1 MSYISLH
8 NHTDYSNASLGF
20 PDSVNKFNDLIQS
33 AYNLGLNGIAIT
45 DHECISGH
53 VQMLKYYQSMK
64 LNRPFKLILGNEIY
78 LLSEDEDSYM
88 RGEALP
94 FDDEGNGKE
103 YQENYYHFILNALD
117 NEGHKQIRELSSRA
131 WYRAYTYKGLM
142 RRPTYY
148 SDLEDI
154 VTPNQG
160 HIIASSACMGGVIP
174 HAILDND
181 IQKAENA
188 IMYFDSIFGHG
199 NFYLE
204 LQPCYEANTEQ
215 MLVNKTLW
223 ELGHKLDIPCI
234 TTTDSHF
241 MNKEQAFAHKVL
253 LNAKDGGDAR
263 ETDEFYATAY
273 LMGEEEL
280 RGYLLN
286 TFTQEQIDE
295 LFTNT
300 NTIGDRV
307 QGYSFEHAPMIPQ
320 IPTENIPTFV
330 IEHRYRQYYDKY
342 EDFKYYAYI
351 ENIQDSYFFYRIER
365 ALYDLVEN
373 KSKDIETY
381 IARLNSEFHELRLI
395 SEAFNDSMASYYTT
409 MSKIIE
415 LIWETDSLSMPARG
429 SGAGFLVCYLLE
441 ITQID
446 PVPLGDYFPFWRHL
460 SAERGVEIADIDN
473 DSQNAKR
480 DAIIEAIRSY
490 FGEDRVLN
498 VATFSTLSAKT
509 AIEKA
514 GKGLKKL
521 GYDITDETIGYLKS
535 LVPTERGQVWSLK
548 DCFYGNTDKD
558 RKPVKELINEIN
570 KYEHLQDCIFI
581 FEGLIINRG
590 IHASGILI
598 GNEPY
603 VDQISAMRS
612 PNGVLCSCYDLH
624 DAEYCGWT
632 KVDILTI
639 QASDKIRK
647 TMDLL
652 IANGH
657 MKWQGSLKE
666 TYWKYLH
673 PDVLDYNNKEMWDM
687 IKQIYS
693 IFQFDTPVAVKALNK
708 VEPHSVM
715 DLSATNSLLRLQ
727 GDGEE
732 SPLDKYARYKRDI
745 NEWYSDM
752 TKYGLNEDEQQCLT
766 EHLGNSYGMAES
778 QEKVMLLS
786 MDKRI
791 SGFSLKQANKLR
803 KAIAK
808 KKADVLEETKTLF
821 FESCKNQGTRDIFA
835 KYIWEEEFGMSFG
848 YSFSQL
854 HSYSY
859 SVIALQELN
868 LNYYYP
874 RVYWNTAC
882 LTVESQSDETN
893 ERANGQTDYGKVA
906 KSIYK
911 MRKFGINVLQPDIEK
926 SGISFTPN
934 EEDNTILFGLG
945 GISGINLDIAKAIID
960 NRPYKD
966 FDDFYNKFHYS
977 GSPITK
983 SKFVTLIKGGCFD
996 NTDDKISAMKWLT
1009 VYENPKK
1016 ESLTTA
1022 NIPNAINLGVDFP
1035 QELITAYYFYKYVTD
1050 KKFFYC
1056 NDPKYKSK
1064 KHYLVMDNAIDYFE
1078 ENCMN
1083 KLKEEQDYYYTE
1095 NGLVVVDKALEKAL
1109 KEPLDKLKEYI
1120 NTQAIIDQYNTLMWQ
1135 SEYQSMIGGIED
1147 ENKWAFSSIS
1157 FYPNGEHE
1165 LNDIDYDAYNLSHF
1179 NDLPEE
1185 PTFTLK
1191 SRGQRTWRQYE
1202 IYRICGTVLDRKDKD
1217 HMFNILTPDN
1227 EVVAINM
1234 PKGQFAY
1241 YKQVIEINGVKD
1253 DNWLKRGNLV
1263 MVCGYRRE
1271 DAFFVKSY
1279 KNSVFQ
1285 HSMALIERVNEDKT
1299 LDLRLERLQEEIE
1312 E

>member
-1 MSYISLH
+1 MSYTTLH
-8 NHTDYSNASLGF
+8 NHSSYSNASLGF

-204 LQPCYEANTEQ
+204 LQPCYETNTEQ

-234 TTTDSHF
+234 ATTDSHF
-241 MNKEQAFAHKVL
+241 MNKEQAFVHKVL

-295 LFTNT
+295 LFANT
-300 NTIGDRV
+300 DTIGDRV

-381 IARLNSEFHELRLI
+381 IARLNSEFHELKLI

-415 LIWETDSLSMPARG
+415 LIWEADSLSMPARG

-514 GKGLKKL
+514 GKGLKTL
-521 GYDITDETIGYLKS
+521 GFPITDETIGYLKS

-673 PDVLDYNNKEMWDM
+673 PDVLDYDNKEMWDM

-752 TKYGLNEDEQQCLT
+752 TKYGLNEDEQRCLT

-791 SGFSLKQANKLR
+791 SGFNLKQANKLR

-911 MRKFGINVLQPDIEK
+911 MRKFGINVLPPNIEL

-934 EEDNTILFGLG
+934 EQDSTILFGLG

-960 NRPYKD
+960 NRPYKN
-966 FDDFYNKFHYS
+966 FDDFYNKFHYT
-977 GSPITK
+977 GSLITK
-983 SKFVTLIKGGCFD
+983 SKMVSLIKSGCFD

-1022 NIPNAINLGVDFP
+1022 NIPNAINLGVEFP
-1035 QELITAYYFYKYVTD
+1035 QELLMAYYFYKYVVD

-1056 NDPKYKSK
+1056 NDPKFKSK
-1064 KHYLVMDNAIDYFE
+1064 KHYLVTDNAIDYFE
-1078 ENCMN
+1078 ENCIN
-1083 KLKEEQDYYYTE
+1083 KMQEERDYYYAE

-1120 NTQAIIDQYNTLMWQ
+1120 NTQAVIDQYNALMWQ

-1165 LNDIDYDAYNLSHF
+1165 LNGIDYETYNLSHF
-1179 NDLPEE
+1179 SELPEE

-1191 SRGQRTWRQYE
+1191 SRGNRTWRQYD

-1227 EVVAINM
+1227 EVVAVNM

-1241 YKQVIEINGVKD
+1241 YKQTIEIDGVKD
-1253 DNWLKRGNLV
+1253 ENWLKRGNLV

-1271 DAFFVKSY
+1271 DALFVKSY
-1279 KNSVFQ
+1279 KNSIFQ
-1285 HSMALIERVNEDKT
+1285 HSMALIEKVNEDKT
-1299 LDLRLERLQEEIE
+1299 LNLRLERLQEEIE

>member
-64 LNRPFKLILGNEIY
+64 LDRPFKLILGNEIY

-148 SDLEDI
+148 SDLENI

-234 TTTDSHF
+234 ATTDSHF

-300 NTIGDRV
+300 DTIGDRV

-320 IPTENIPTFV
+320 IPIENIPSFT
-330 IEHRYRQYYDKY
+330 IEHRYKQYYNKY

-351 ENIQDSYFFYRIER
+351 ENLQDSYFFYRIER

-521 GYDITDETIGYLKS
+521 GYDITDETVGYLKS

-673 PDVLDYNNKEMWDM
+673 PDVLDYDNKEMWDM

-911 MRKFGINVLQPDIEK
+911 MRKFGINVLPPNIEL

-934 EEDNTILFGLG
+934 EQDNTILFGLG

-960 NRPYKD
+960 NRPYKN
-966 FDDFYNKFHYS
+966 FDDFYNKFHYT
-977 GSPITK
+977 GSLITK
-983 SKFVTLIKGGCFD
+983 SKMVSLIKSGCFD

-1022 NIPNAINLGVDFP
+1022 NIPNAINLGVEFP
-1035 QELITAYYFYKYVTD
+1035 KELLMAYYFYKYVID

-1056 NDPKYKSK
+1056 NDPKFKSK
-1064 KHYLVMDNAIDYFE
+1064 KHYLVADNAIDYFE
-1078 ENCMN
+1078 EHCMD
-1083 KLKEEQDYYYTE
+1083 KMQEERDYYYAE

-1109 KEPLDKLKEYI
+1109 KEPMDKLKAYI
-1120 NTQAIIDQYNTLMWQ
+1120 NTQAVIDQYNTLMWQ

-1147 ENKWAFSSIS
+1147 ENKWAFDSIS

-1165 LNDIDYDAYNLSHF
+1165 LNGIDYETYNLSHF
-1179 NDLPEE
+1179 SELPEE

-1191 SRGQRTWRQYE
+1191 SRGNRTWRQYD

-1227 EVVAINM
+1227 EVVAVNM

-1279 KNSVFQ
+1279 KNSIFQ
-1285 HSMALIERVNEDKT
+1285 HSMTLIKRVNEDKS
-1299 LDLRLERLQEEIE
+1299 LDLQLERLQEEE

>member
-78 LLSEDEDSYM
+78 LLSEDEDNYM

-154 VTPNQG
+154 ITPNQG

-204 LQPCYEANTEQ
+204 LQPCYETNTEQ

-234 TTTDSHF
+234 ATTDSHF

-300 NTIGDRV
+300 NQIGDRV

-320 IPTENIPTFV
+320 IPIENIPSFT
-330 IEHRYRQYYDKY
+330 IEHRYKQYYDKY

-351 ENIQDSYFFYRIER
+351 ENLQDSYFFYRIEK
-365 ALYDLVEN
+365 ALYELVEC
-373 KSKDIETY
+373 KGKDIEIY
-381 IARLNSEFHELRLI
+381 IARLNSEFHELKLI

-415 LIWETDSLSMPARG
+415 LIWDTDSLSMPARG

-480 DAIIEAIRSY
+480 DAIIEAIRNY

-657 MKWQGSLKE
+657 MEWQGSLKA

-673 PDVLDYNNKEMWDM
+673 PDVLDYDNKEMWDM

-882 LTVESQSDETN
+882 LTIESQSDETN

-911 MRKFGINVLQPDIEK
+911 MRKFGINVLQPDIER

-960 NRPYKD
+960 NRPYKN
-966 FDDFYNKFHYS
+966 FDDFYNKFHYT
-977 GSPITK
+977 GSLITK
-983 SKFVTLIKGGCFD
+983 SKMVSLIKSGCFD

-1022 NIPNAINLGVDFP
+1022 NIPNAINLGVEFP
-1035 QELITAYYFYKYVTD
+1035 QELLMAYYFYKYVID

-1056 NDPKYKSK
+1056 NDPKFKSK
-1064 KHYLVMDNAIDYFE
+1064 KHYLVTDNAIDYFE
-1078 ENCMN
+1078 EHCMD
-1083 KLKEEQDYYYTE
+1083 KMQEERDYYYAE

-1109 KEPLDKLKEYI
+1109 KESMDKLKAYI
-1120 NTQAIIDQYNTLMWQ
+1120 NTQAVIDQYNALTWQ

-1165 LNDIDYDAYNLSHF
+1165 LNGIDYETYNLSHF
-1179 NDLPEE
+1179 SELPEE

-1191 SRGQRTWRQYE
+1191 SRGNRTWRQYD

-1227 EVVAINM
+1227 EVVAVNM

-1241 YKQVIEINGVKD
+1241 YKQTIEIDGVKD
-1253 DNWLKRGNLV
+1253 ENWLKRGNLV

-1279 KNSVFQ
+1279 KNSIFQ
-1285 HSMALIERVNEDKT
+1285 HSMTLIKRVNEDKS
-1299 LDLRLERLQEEIE
+1299 LDLQLERLQEEE

>member
-1 MSYISLH
+1 MSYTTLH

-20 PDSVNKFNDLIQS
+20 PDSINKYDKLIQS
-33 AYNLGLNGIAIT
+33 AYDLGMNGIAIT

-53 VQMLKYYQSMK
+53 VQALKYYQSMK
-64 LNRPFKLILGNEIY
+64 LDRPFKLILGNEIY

-234 TTTDSHF
+234 ATTDSHF

-286 TFTQEQIDE
+286 LFSQEQIDE
-295 LFTNT
+295 LFENT
-300 NTIGDRV
+300 NQIGTRV
-307 QGYSFEHAPMIPQ
+307 QGYSFEHAPIIPQ
-320 IPTENIPTFV
+320 IPIENIPSFT
-330 IEHRYRQYYDKY
+330 IEHRYKQYYDKY

-351 ENIQDSYFFYRIER
+351 ENLQDSYFFYRIER
-365 ALYDLVEN
+365 ALYELVEC
-373 KSKDIETY
+373 KGKDIETY

-415 LIWETDSLSMPARG
+415 LIWDSDSLSMPARG

-480 DAIIEAIRSY
+480 DSIIEAIRNY

-521 GYDITDETIGYLKS
+521 GYDITDETVGYLKS

-548 DCFYGNTDKD
+548 DCFYGNKDKD

-570 KYEHLQDCIFI
+570 KYEHLQECIFV

-603 VDQISAMRS
+603 VNQISAMRS

-657 MKWQGSLKE
+657 MKWQGSLKA

-673 PDVLDYNNKEMWDM
+673 PDVLDYQTKEMWDM

-693 IFQFDTPVAVKALNK
+693 IFQFDTPVAVKALNQ

-745 NEWYSDM
+745 NEWYADM
-752 TKYGLNEDEQQCLT
+752 TEYGLSSGEQQCLK
-766 EHLGNSYGMAES
+766 EHLENSYGMAES

-786 MDKRI
+786 MDKRV

-821 FESCKNQGTRDIFA
+821 FESCKEQGTRDIFA

-893 ERANGQTDYGKVA
+893 KRANGQTDYGKVA

-911 MRKFGINVLQPDIEK
+911 MRKFGINVLQPDIER

-966 FDDFYNKFHYS
+966 FDDFYNKFHYT

-1109 KEPLDKLKEYI
+1109 KEPMDKLKAYI
-1120 NTQAIIDQYNTLMWQ
+1120 NTQAVIDQYNALTWQ
-1135 SEYQSMIGGIED
+1135 SEYQNMVGVED
-1147 ENKWAFSSIS
+1147 KNKWSFDSVS

-1191 SRGQRTWRQYE
+1191 SRGNRTWRQYE

>member
-1 MSYISLH
+1 MSYTTLH
-8 NHTDYSNASLGF
+8 NHSSYSNASLGF
-20 PDSVNKFNDLIQS
+20 PDSINKYDKLIQS
-33 AYNLGLNGIAIT
+33 AYDLGLNGIAIT

-103 YQENYYHFILNALD
+103 FQENYYHFILNALD

-234 TTTDSHF
+234 ATTDSHF

-295 LFTNT
+295 LFANT
-300 NTIGDRV
+300 DTIGDRV

-673 PDVLDYNNKEMWDM
+673 PDVLDYDNKEMWDM

-911 MRKFGINVLQPDIEK
+911 MRKFGINVLPPNIEL

-934 EEDNTILFGLG
+934 EQDSTILFGLG

-960 NRPYKD
+960 NRPYKN
-966 FDDFYNKFHYS
+966 FDDFYNKFHYT
-977 GSPITK
+977 GSLITK
-983 SKFVTLIKGGCFD
+983 SKMVSLIKSGCFD

-1120 NTQAIIDQYNTLMWQ
+1120 NTQAVIDQYNTLMWQ

-1165 LNDIDYDAYNLSHF
+1165 LNGIDYETYNLSHF
-1179 NDLPEE
+1179 SELPEE

-1191 SRGQRTWRQYE
+1191 SRGNRTWRQYE

-1227 EVVAINM
+1227 EVVAVNM

-1241 YKQVIEINGVKD
+1241 YKQTIEIDGVKD
-1253 DNWLKRGNLV
+1253 ENWLKRGNLV

-1271 DAFFVKSY
+1271 DALFVKSY
-1279 KNSVFQ
+1279 KNSIFQ
-1285 HSMALIERVNEDKT
+1285 HSMTLIKRVNENKS
-1299 LDLRLERLQEEIE
+1299 LDLQLERLQEEE
-1312 E
+1312 K

>member
-1 MSYISLH
+1 MGYTSLH
-8 NHTDYSNASLGF
+8 NHTDYSNSSLGF

-33 AYNLGLNGIAIT
+33 AYNLGLNGVAIT
-45 DHECISGH
+45 DHECISSH
-53 VQMLKYYQSMK
+53 VQALKYYQSMQ
-64 LNRPFKLILGNEIY
+64 LDRPFKLILGNEIY
-78 LLSEDEDSYM
+78 LLSEDEDEYM

-94 FDDEGNGKE
+94 FDEVGNGKK

-204 LQPCYEANTEQ
+204 LQPCYEPNTEQ

-234 TTTDSHF
+234 ATTDSHF
-241 MNKEQAFAHKVL
+241 MNKKQAFAHKVL

-300 NTIGDRV
+300 DTIGDRV

-480 DAIIEAIRSY
+480 DAIIEAIRNY

-514 GKGLKKL
+514 GKGLKTL
-521 GYDITDETIGYLKS
+521 GFPITDETIGYLKS

-548 DCFYGNTDKD
+548 DCFYGNKDKD

-603 VDQISAMRS
+603 VNQISAMRS

-673 PDVLDYNNKEMWDM
+673 PDVLDYDNKEMWDM

-911 MRKFGINVLQPDIEK
+911 MRKFGINVLQPDIER

-1083 KLKEEQDYYYTE
+1083 KLKEEQDYYYAE

-1120 NTQAIIDQYNTLMWQ
+1120 NTQAVIDQYNTLMWQ

-1165 LNDIDYDAYNLSHF
+1165 LNGIDYETYNLSHF
-1179 NDLPEE
+1179 SELPEE

-1191 SRGQRTWRQYE
+1191 SRGNRTWRQYD

-1227 EVVAINM
+1227 EVVAVNM

-1241 YKQVIEINGVKD
+1241 YKQTIEIDGVKD
-1253 DNWLKRGNLV
+1253 ENWLKRGNLV

-1271 DAFFVKSY
+1271 DALFVKSY

>member
-1 MSYISLH
+1 MSYTTLH
-8 NHTDYSNASLGF
+8 NHSSYSNASLGF
-20 PDSVNKFNDLIQS
+20 PDSINKYDKLIQS
-33 AYNLGLNGIAIT
+33 AYDLGLNGIAIT

-234 TTTDSHF
+234 ATTDSHF

-300 NTIGDRV
+300 DTIGDRV

-673 PDVLDYNNKEMWDM
+673 PDVLDYDNKEMWDM

-911 MRKFGINVLQPDIEK
+911 MRKFGINVLPPNIEL

-934 EEDNTILFGLG
+934 EQDSTILFGLG

-960 NRPYKD
+960 NRPYKN
-966 FDDFYNKFHYS
+966 FDDFYNKFHYT
-977 GSPITK
+977 GSLITK
-983 SKFVTLIKGGCFD
+983 SKMVSLIKSGCFD

-1120 NTQAIIDQYNTLMWQ
+1120 NTQAVIDQYNTLMWQ

-1165 LNDIDYDAYNLSHF
+1165 LNGIDYETYNLSHF
-1179 NDLPEE
+1179 SELPEE

-1191 SRGQRTWRQYE
+1191 SRGNRTWRQYE

-1227 EVVAINM
+1227 EVVAVNM

-1241 YKQVIEINGVKD
+1241 YKQTIEIDGVKD
-1253 DNWLKRGNLV
+1253 ENWLKRGNLV

-1271 DAFFVKSY
+1271 DALFVKSY
-1279 KNSVFQ
+1279 KNSIFQ
-1285 HSMALIERVNEDKT
+1285 HSMTLIKRVNENKS
-1299 LDLRLERLQEEIE
+1299 LDLQLERLQEEE
-1312 E
+1312 K

>member
-1 MSYISLH
+1 MSYTTLH

-20 PDSVNKFNDLIQS
+20 PDSINKYDKLIQS
-33 AYNLGLNGIAIT
+33 AYDLGLNGIAIT
-45 DHECISGH
+45 DHECISSH
-53 VQMLKYYQSMK
+53 VQALKYYQSMK

-223 ELGHKLDIPCI
+223 ELGHKLDVPCI
-234 TTTDSHF
+234 ATTDSHF

-280 RGYLLN
+280 REYLLN
-286 TFTQEQIDE
+286 PFTQEQIDE
-295 LFTNT
+295 LFANT
-300 NTIGDRV
+300 DTIGNRV

-673 PDVLDYNNKEMWDM
+673 PDVLDYDNKEMWDM

-911 MRKFGINVLQPDIEK
+911 MRKFGINVLPPNIEL

-934 EEDNTILFGLG
+934 EQDSTILFGLG

-960 NRPYKD
+960 NRPYKN
-966 FDDFYNKFHYS
+966 FDDFYNKFHYT
-977 GSPITK
+977 GSLITK
-983 SKFVTLIKGGCFD
+983 SKMVSLIKSGCFD

-1022 NIPNAINLGVDFP
+1022 NIPNAINLGVEFP
-1035 QELITAYYFYKYVTD
+1035 QELLMAYYFYKYVVD

-1056 NDPKYKSK
+1056 NDPKFKSK
-1064 KHYLVMDNAIDYFE
+1064 KHYLVTDNAIDYFE
-1078 ENCMN
+1078 ENCIN
-1083 KLKEEQDYYYTE
+1083 KMQEEQDYYYAE

-1120 NTQAIIDQYNTLMWQ
+1120 NTQAVIDQYNTLMWQ

-1165 LNDIDYDAYNLSHF
+1165 LNGIDYETYNLSHF
-1179 NDLPEE
+1179 SELPEE

-1191 SRGQRTWRQYE
+1191 SRGNRTWRQYD
-1202 IYRICGTVLDRKDKD
+1202 IHRICGTVLDRKDKD

-1227 EVVAINM
+1227 EVVAVNM

-1241 YKQVIEINGVKD
+1241 YKQVIEINGIKD

>member
-1 MSYISLH
+1 MSYTTLH

-181 IQKAENA
+181 IQKTENA

-223 ELGHKLDIPCI
+223 ELGHKLNIPCI
-234 TTTDSHF
+234 ATTDSHF

-330 IEHRYRQYYDKY
+330 IEHRYKQYYDKY

-373 KSKDIETY
+373 KGKDIETY
-381 IARLNSEFHELRLI
+381 IARLNSEFHELKLI

-514 GKGLKKL
+514 GKGLKTL
-521 GYDITDETIGYLKS
+521 GFPITDETIGYLKS

-603 VDQISAMRS
+603 VNQISAMRS

-657 MKWQGSLKE
+657 MEWQGSLKE

-673 PDVLDYNNKEMWDM
+673 PDVLDYDNKEMWDM

-911 MRKFGINVLQPDIEK
+911 MRKFGINVLPPNIEL

-934 EEDNTILFGLG
+934 EQDNTILFGLG

-960 NRPYKD
+960 NRPYKN
-966 FDDFYNKFHYS
+966 FDDFYNKFHYT
-977 GSPITK
+977 GSLITK
-983 SKFVTLIKGGCFD
+983 SKMVSLIKSGCFD

-1022 NIPNAINLGVDFP
+1022 NIPNAINLGVEFP
-1035 QELITAYYFYKYVTD
+1035 KELLMAYYFYKYVID

-1056 NDPKYKSK
+1056 NDPKFKSK
-1064 KHYLVMDNAIDYFE
+1064 KHYLVADNAIDYFE
-1078 ENCMN
+1078 EHCMD
-1083 KLKEEQDYYYTE
+1083 KMQEERDYYYAE

-1109 KEPLDKLKEYI
+1109 KEPFDKLKEYI
-1120 NTQAIIDQYNTLMWQ
+1120 NTQAVIDQYNTLMWQ

-1165 LNDIDYDAYNLSHF
+1165 LNGIDYETYNLSHF
-1179 NDLPEE
+1179 SELPEE

-1191 SRGQRTWRQYE
+1191 SRGNRTWRQYD

-1227 EVVAINM
+1227 EVVAVNM

-1241 YKQVIEINGVKD
+1241 YKQVIEIDGVKD

-1271 DAFFVKSY
+1271 DALFVKSY
-1279 KNSVFQ
+1279 KNSIFQ
-1285 HSMALIERVNEDKT
+1285 HSMTLIEKVNEDKT
-1299 LDLRLERLQEEIE
+1299 LNLRLERLQEEIE

>member
-1 MSYISLH
+1 MSYTTLH
-8 NHTDYSNASLGF
+8 NHSSYSNASLGF
-20 PDSVNKFNDLIQS
+20 PDSINKYDKLIQS
-33 AYNLGLNGIAIT
+33 AYDLGLNGIAIT

-234 TTTDSHF
+234 ATTDSHF

-300 NTIGDRV
+300 DTIGDRV

-673 PDVLDYNNKEMWDM
+673 PDVLDYDNKEMWDM

-882 LTVESQSDETN
+882 LKVESQSDETN

-911 MRKFGINVLQPDIEK
+911 MRKFGINVLPPNIEL

-934 EEDNTILFGLG
+934 EQDSTILFGLG

-960 NRPYKD
+960 NRPYKN
-966 FDDFYNKFHYS
+966 FDDFYNKFHYT
-977 GSPITK
+977 GSLITK
-983 SKFVTLIKGGCFD
+983 SKMVSLIKSGCFD

-1120 NTQAIIDQYNTLMWQ
+1120 NTQAVIDQYNTLMWQ

-1165 LNDIDYDAYNLSHF
+1165 LNGIDYETYNLSHF
-1179 NDLPEE
+1179 SELPEE

-1191 SRGQRTWRQYE
+1191 SRGNRTWRQYE

-1227 EVVAINM
+1227 EVVAVNM

-1241 YKQVIEINGVKD
+1241 YKQTIEIDGVKD
-1253 DNWLKRGNLV
+1253 ENWLKRGNLV

-1271 DAFFVKSY
+1271 DALFVKSY
-1279 KNSVFQ
+1279 KNSIFQ
-1285 HSMALIERVNEDKT
+1285 HSMTLIKRVNENKS
-1299 LDLRLERLQEEIE
+1299 LDLQLERLQEEE
-1312 E
+1312 K

>member
-1 MSYISLH
+1 MSYTTLH
-8 NHTDYSNASLGF
+8 NHSSYSNASLGF

-33 AYNLGLNGIAIT
+33 AYDLGLNGIAIT

-64 LNRPFKLILGNEIY
+64 LDRPFKLILGNEIY

-204 LQPCYEANTEQ
+204 LQPCYETNTEQ

-234 TTTDSHF
+234 VTTDSHF

-280 RGYLLN
+280 REYLLN
-286 TFTQEQIDE
+286 LFTQEQIDE
-295 LFTNT
+295 LFKNT
-300 NTIGDRV
+300 NQIGDRV

-320 IPTENIPTFV
+320 IPIENIPSFT
-330 IEHRYRQYYDKY
+330 IEHRYKQYYDKY

-521 GYDITDETIGYLKS
+521 GYDITDETVGYLKS

-657 MKWQGSLKE
+657 MEWQGSLKA

-673 PDVLDYNNKEMWDM
+673 PDVLDYDNKEMWDM

-911 MRKFGINVLQPDIEK
+911 MRKFGINVLPPNIEL

-934 EEDNTILFGLG
+934 EQDSTILFGLG

-960 NRPYKD
+960 NRPYKN
-966 FDDFYNKFHYS
+966 FDDFYNKFHYT
-977 GSPITK
+977 GSLITK
-983 SKFVTLIKGGCFD
+983 SKMVSLIKSGCFD

-1022 NIPNAINLGVDFP
+1022 NIPNAINLGVEFP
-1035 QELITAYYFYKYVTD
+1035 QELLMAYYFYKYVVD

-1056 NDPKYKSK
+1056 NDPKFKSK
-1064 KHYLVMDNAIDYFE
+1064 KHYLVTDNAIDYFE
-1078 ENCMN
+1078 EHCMD
-1083 KLKEEQDYYYTE
+1083 KMQEERDYYYAE

-1120 NTQAIIDQYNTLMWQ
+1120 NTQAVIDQYNTLMWQ

-1147 ENKWAFSSIS
+1147 ENKWAFSSTS

-1165 LNDIDYDAYNLSHF
+1165 LNGIDYETYNLSHF
-1179 NDLPEE
+1179 SELPEE
-1185 PTFTLK
+1185 PKFTLK
-1191 SRGQRTWRQYE
+1191 SRGNRTWRQYD
-1202 IYRICGTVLDRKDKD
+1202 IHRICGTVLDRKDKD

-1271 DAFFVKSY
+1271 EALFVKSY
-1279 KNSVFQ
+1279 KNSIFQ
-1285 HSMALIERVNEDKT
+1285 HSMTLIKRVNEDKS
-1299 LDLRLERLQEEIE
+1299 LDLQLERLQEEE

>member
-174 HAILDND
+174 HTILDND

-234 TTTDSHF
+234 ATTDSHF

-300 NTIGDRV
+300 DTIGDRV
-307 QGYSFEHAPMIPQ
+307 QEYSFEHAPMIPQ
-320 IPTENIPTFV
+320 IPTENIPTFI

-514 GKGLKKL
+514 GKGLKTL
-521 GYDITDETIGYLKS
+521 GFPITDETIGYLKS

-673 PDVLDYNNKEMWDM
+673 PDVLDYDNKEMWDM

-786 MDKRI
+786 VDKRI

-911 MRKFGINVLQPDIEK
+911 MRKFGINVLPPNIEL

-934 EEDNTILFGLG
+934 EQDSTILFGLG

-960 NRPYKD
+960 NRPYKN
-966 FDDFYNKFHYS
+966 FDDFYNKFHYT
-977 GSPITK
+977 GSLITK
-983 SKFVTLIKGGCFD
+983 SKMVSLIKSGCFD

-1022 NIPNAINLGVDFP
+1022 NIPNAINLGVEFP
-1035 QELITAYYFYKYVTD
+1035 QELLMAYYFYKYVID

-1056 NDPKYKSK
+1056 NDPKFKSK
-1064 KHYLVMDNAIDYFE
+1064 KHYLVADNAIDYFE
-1078 ENCMN
+1078 EHCMD
-1083 KLKEEQDYYYTE
+1083 KMQEERDYYYAE
-1095 NGLVVVDKALEKAL
+1095 NGLVIVDKALEKAL

-1120 NTQAIIDQYNTLMWQ
+1120 NTQAVIDQYNTLMWQ

-1165 LNDIDYDAYNLSHF
+1165 LNGIDYETYNLSHF
-1179 NDLPEE
+1179 SELPEE

-1191 SRGQRTWRQYE
+1191 SRGNRTWRQYD

-1227 EVVAINM
+1227 EVVAVNM

-1241 YKQVIEINGVKD
+1241 YKQTIEIDGVKD
-1253 DNWLKRGNLV
+1253 ENWIKRGNLV

-1279 KNSVFQ
+1279 KNSIFQ
-1285 HSMALIERVNEDKT
+1285 HSMTLIEKVNEDKT
-1299 LDLRLERLQEEIE
+1299 LNLRLERLQEEIE

>member
-1 MSYISLH
+1 MSYTTLH
-8 NHTDYSNASLGF
+8 NHSSYSNASLGF
-20 PDSVNKFNDLIQS
+20 PDSINKYDKLIQS
-33 AYNLGLNGIAIT
+33 AYDLGLNGIAIT

-234 TTTDSHF
+234 ATTDSHF

-295 LFTNT
+295 LFANT
-300 NTIGDRV
+300 DTIGDRV

-673 PDVLDYNNKEMWDM
+673 PDVLDYDNKEMWDM

-911 MRKFGINVLQPDIEK
+911 MRKFGINVLPPNIEL

-934 EEDNTILFGLG
+934 EQDSTILFGLG

-960 NRPYKD
+960 NRPYKN
-966 FDDFYNKFHYS
+966 FDDFYNKFHYT
-977 GSPITK
+977 GSLITK
-983 SKFVTLIKGGCFD
+983 SKMVSLIKSGCFD

-1120 NTQAIIDQYNTLMWQ
+1120 NTQAVIDQYNTLMWQ

-1165 LNDIDYDAYNLSHF
+1165 LNGIDYETYNLSHF
-1179 NDLPEE
+1179 SELPEE

-1191 SRGQRTWRQYE
+1191 SRGNRTWRQYE

-1227 EVVAINM
+1227 EVVAVNM

-1241 YKQVIEINGVKD
+1241 YKQTIEIDGVKD
-1253 DNWLKRGNLV
+1253 ENWLKRGNLV

-1271 DAFFVKSY
+1271 DALFVKSY
-1279 KNSVFQ
+1279 KNSIFQ
-1285 HSMALIERVNEDKT
+1285 HSMTLIKRVNENKS
-1299 LDLRLERLQEEIE
+1299 LDLQLERLQEEE
-1312 E
+1312 K

>member
-154 VTPNQG
+154 ITPNQG

-234 TTTDSHF
+234 ATTDSHF

-286 TFTQEQIDE
+286 LFSQEQIDE
-295 LFTNT
+295 LFKNT
-300 NTIGDRV
+300 NQIGDRV

-320 IPTENIPTFV
+320 IPIENIPSFT
-330 IEHRYRQYYDKY
+330 IEHRYKQYYDKY

-351 ENIQDSYFFYRIER
+351 ENLQDSYFFYRIEK
-365 ALYDLVEN
+365 ALYELVEC
-373 KSKDIETY
+373 KGKDIETY

-521 GYDITDETIGYLKS
+521 GYDITDETVGYLKS

-657 MKWQGSLKE
+657 MEWQGSLKA

-673 PDVLDYNNKEMWDM
+673 PDVLDYHTKEMWDM

-911 MRKFGINVLQPDIEK
+911 MRKFGINVLPPNIEL

-934 EEDNTILFGLG
+934 EQDSTILFGLG

-960 NRPYKD
+960 NRPYKN
-966 FDDFYNKFHYS
+966 FDDFYNKFHYT
-977 GSPITK
+977 GSLITK
-983 SKFVTLIKGGCFD
+983 SKMVSLIKSGCFD

-1035 QELITAYYFYKYVTD
+1035 QELITAYYFYKYVVD

-1056 NDPKYKSK
+1056 NDPKFKSK
-1064 KHYLVMDNAIDYFE
+1064 KHYLVTDNAIDYFE
-1078 ENCMN
+1078 ENCIN
-1083 KLKEEQDYYYTE
+1083 KMQEERDYYYAE

-1120 NTQAIIDQYNTLMWQ
+1120 NTQAVIDQYNTLMWQ

-1165 LNDIDYDAYNLSHF
+1165 LNGIDYETYNLSHF
-1179 NDLPEE
+1179 NELPEE

-1191 SRGQRTWRQYE
+1191 SRGNRTWRQYD

-1227 EVVAINM
+1227 EVVAVNM

-1241 YKQVIEINGVKD
+1241 YKQTIEIDGVKD
-1253 DNWLKRGNLV
+1253 ENWLKRGNLV
-1263 MVCGYRRE
+1263 TVCGYRRE
-1271 DAFFVKSY
+1271 DALFVKSY
-1279 KNSVFQ
+1279 KNSIFQ
-1285 HSMALIERVNEDKT
+1285 HSMTLIKRVNENKS
-1299 LDLRLERLQEEIE
+1299 LDLQLERLQEEE
-1312 E
+1312 K